1 VTWLVPEQGIKARS
15 GHGCPSLNE
24 VGQSDAADL
33 SEVLPRRG
41 KTSVPARESAKSAC
55 LPVGRD
61 PFPRKH
67 ALSEKISR
75 GISDTM
81 VICSIMCYIL
91 IRSKLFR
98 N

>member
-1 VTWLVPEQGIKARS
+1 MIWLDPEQGIKARS
-15 GHGCPSLNE
+15 GHGCPSLYE

-41 KTSVPARESAKSAC
+41 KTSVPARESDKAAC

-61 PFPRKH
+61 PFPSKH
-67 ALSEKISR
+67 TLSGQIHR
-75 GISDTM
+75 GIPSGYPLTKKEP
-81 VICSIMCYIL
+81 L
-91 IRSKLFR
+91 Q